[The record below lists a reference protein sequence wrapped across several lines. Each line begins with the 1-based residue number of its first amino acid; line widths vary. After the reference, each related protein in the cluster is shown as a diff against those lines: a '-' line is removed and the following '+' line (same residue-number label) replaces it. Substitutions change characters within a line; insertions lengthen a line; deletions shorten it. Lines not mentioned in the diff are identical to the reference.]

1 MMSTI
6 KLKSSDIETIEI
18 VKCTSGFI
26 VYLHNVGGD
35 VVATKAISTLG
46 YAGYA
51 GAAGSV
57 LEAIQ
62 IAFTVTE
69 VD

>member
-1 MMSTI
+1 MSTI
-6 KLKSSDIETIEI
+6 KTNSSDIETIEI

-26 VYLHNVGGD
+26 VYLHDGRGD
-35 VVATKAISTLG
+35 IVSTKAISTLG

-62 IAFTVTE
+62 VAFTVSE
-69 VD
+69 VA